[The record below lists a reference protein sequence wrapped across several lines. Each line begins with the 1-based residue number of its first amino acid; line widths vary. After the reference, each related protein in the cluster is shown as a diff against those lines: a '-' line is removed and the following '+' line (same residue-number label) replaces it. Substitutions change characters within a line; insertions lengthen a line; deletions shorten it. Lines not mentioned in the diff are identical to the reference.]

1 MSIANSKPVFFTGQV
16 RSGGTLLTRIFD
28 QSDNLKVAYDTIH
41 YMKFAFKNYHPL
53 EKNYSQLLI
62 EMNERLNKRWE
73 LSINIKE
80 IKDTLS
86 KYSKIT
92 EAVVYDSIMRSFL
105 KINNNDNIRWGDRTV
120 LSWESINQFLEMFP
134 QGKVI
139 INYRDPRAILA
150 SYKHSTYLP
159 EPMYLDVIFSTLALF
174 NYISSLGEVSKS
186 VHLIRYEDLIE
197 KPAFIIKKASQFLEI
212 DYKDEML
219 NVAQFKDF
227 KGEKF
232 DTDSSFTSQKETID
246 KSSRDL
252 WREKLS
258 NIEIY
263 FTEMILKNHM
273 LSFGFDLSEINL
285 NQEELNKFKILL
297 NDKYINKR
305 FLYWKK
311 NGNGLESHPDTA
323 GAYN

>member
-1 MSIANSKPVFFTGQV
+1 MLITNSKPVFFTGQV

-28 QSDNLKVAYDTIH
+28 KSDNLKVAYDTIH
-41 YMKFAFKNYHPL
+41 YMRFAFGNYHPL
-53 EKNYSQLLI
+53 EKNYDRLLV
-62 EMNERLNKRWE
+62 EMNERLNKKWE

-80 IKDTLS
+80 IKETVS

-92 EAVVYDSIMRSFL
+92 DAVIYDSIMRSFL
-105 KINNNDNIRWGDRTV
+105 RISNNYGIRWGDRTA
-120 LSWESINQFLEMFP
+120 LRWEGIKSFLKMFP

-150 SYKHSTYLP
+150 SYKYSTYLP
-159 EPMYLDVIFSTLALF
+159 EPMYLDTIFSSLALF
-174 NYISSLGEVSKS
+174 NYIFSLDKNSKNI
-186 VHLIRYEDLIE
+186 HLIKYEDLIE
-197 KPAFIIKKASQFLEI
+197 NPEFIIKKASQFLEI

-252 WREKLS
+252 WKNNLS
-258 NIEIY
+258 NVEIY
-263 FTEMILKNHM
+263 LTEMVLKDQMVSLGYN
-273 LSFGFDLSEINL
+273 LSEINL
-285 NQEELNKFKILL
+285 NQQETDEFKKILE
-297 NDKYINKR
+297 NKYINKR
-305 FLYWKK
+305 ILYWKK
-311 NGNGLESHPDTA
+311 NCNGQESFPDKI
-323 GAYN
+323 GAYD

>member
-1 MSIANSKPVFFTGQV
+1 MLITNSKPVFFTGQV

-28 QSDNLKVAYDTIH
+28 KSDNLKVAYDTIH
-41 YMKFAFKNYHPL
+41 YMRFAFGNYHPL
-53 EKNYSQLLI
+53 EKNYDRLLV
-62 EMNERLNKRWE
+62 EMNERLNKKWE

-80 IKDTLS
+80 IKETVS

-92 EAVVYDSIMRSFL
+92 DAVIYDSIMRSFL
-105 KINNNDNIRWGDRTV
+105 RISNNYGIRWGDRTA
-120 LSWESINQFLEMFP
+120 LRWEGIKSFLKMFP

-150 SYKHSTYLP
+150 SYKYSTYLP
-159 EPMYLDVIFSTLALF
+159 EPMYLDTIFSSLALF
-174 NYISSLGEVSKS
+174 NYIFSLDKNSKNI
-186 VHLIRYEDLIE
+186 HLIKYEDLIE
-197 KPAFIIKKASQFLEI
+197 NPEFIIKKASQFLEI

-252 WREKLS
+252 WKNNLS
-258 NIEIY
+258 NVEIY
-263 FTEMILKNHM
+263 LTEMVLKDQMVSLGYN
-273 LSFGFDLSEINL
+273 LSEINL
-285 NQEELNKFKILL
+285 NQQETDEFKKF
-297 NDKYINKR
+297 
-305 FLYWKK
+305 
-311 NGNGLESHPDTA
+311 
-323 GAYN
+323 